1 VCPYW
6 KATSFVSFWR
16 EAKEDPESL
25 GPFALHIM
33 SSKQPVRPSSS
44 SNHPPSSRSGSEYA
58 QQAPK
63 VRQANDL
70 RESDDRIVPS
80 ITGNSG
86 GGKAGKLSRE
96 SGSTLF
102 TLSGEVA
109 VLKRLD
115 RISQRAESHPEET
128 FNNLLTLITLDML
141 HMAFHRLKEDK
152 SPGLDGQSVGDY
164 RMNLGPNL
172 QDLLQRIHRGSYRPQ
187 PSLRREILKENGK
200 TRPLG
205 LACVEDKI
213 VQRTLVMVLERIY
226 EVDFYDNSYGYRPGK
241 SCHQALGE
249 MGKAISTRR
258 VNWVSDA
265 DIQGFFDNVDHQHL
279 LAFLNQ
285 RIADPRLL
293 KLIEKFLDAGVM
305 IEGRFHE
312 TDEGIAQG
320 SVLSPLLAN
329 VYLHYV
335 LDQWFEEVVKKHID
349 GEAHLF
355 RFADDFI
362 CCFQYADDA
371 KRYQS
376 TLGKRLG
383 RFGLSLA
390 PEKTKLIRF
399 GRFAARDSRE
409 MGEGVPK
416 TFDFLGF
423 THCCGLSRAGKFK
436 LKRKTSKKKFRAKL
450 QAMTAW
456 LKRHLT
462 TPAATVWEVVQLKLR
477 GHYQYY
483 GINDNWPWLMKF
495 RTATKFLLFRWLRR
509 RSQTGKQ
516 AWTWASFYRWL
527 DIMPLS
533 NPVKLTDL
541 IAAYR

>member
-1 VCPYW
+1 MGFDLRLDN
-6 KATSFVSFWR
+6 KSRMSR
-16 EAKEDPESL
+16 EV
-25 GPFALHIM
+25 
-33 SSKQPVRPSSS
+33 PVRF
-44 SNHPPSSRSGSEYA
+44 
-58 QQAPK
+58 
-63 VRQANDL
+63 
-70 RESDDRIVPS
+70 REGLGVKFPRA
-80 ITGNSG
+80 T
-86 GGKAGKLSRE
+86 
-96 SGSTLF
+96 
-102 TLSGEVA
+102 
-109 VLKRLD
+109 RL
-115 RISQRAESHPEET
+115 
-128 FNNLLTLITLDML
+128 
-141 HMAFHRLKEDK
+141 
-152 SPGLDGQSVGDY
+152 
-164 RMNLGPNL
+164 
-172 QDLLQRIHRGSYRPQ
+172 
-187 PSLRREILKENGK
+187 
-200 TRPLG
+200 
-205 LACVEDKI
+205 
-213 VQRTLVMVLERIY
+213 
-226 EVDFYDNSYGYRPGK
+226 
-241 SCHQALGE
+241 
-249 MGKAISTRR
+249 
-258 VNWVSDA
+258 
-265 DIQGFFDNVDHQHL
+265 
-279 LAFLNQ
+279 
-285 RIADPRLL
+285 
-293 KLIEKFLDAGVM
+293 
-305 IEGRFHE
+305 
-312 TDEGIAQG
+312 
-320 SVLSPLLAN
+320 
-329 VYLHYV
+329 
-335 LDQWFEEVVKKHID
+335 
-349 GEAHLF
+349 
-355 RFADDFI
+355 I

-399 GRFAARDSRE
+399 GRFATRDSRE
-409 MGEGVPK
+409 MGEGAPK

>member
-1 VCPYW
+1 
-6 KATSFVSFWR
+6 
-16 EAKEDPESL
+16 
-25 GPFALHIM
+25 M
-33 SSKQPVRPSSS
+33 STRQPVRPSDS
-44 SNHPPSSRSGSEYA
+44 SNHPPSSRTDSEYA

-80 ITGNSG
+80 RTGNSG
-86 GGKAGKLSRE
+86 GGKAVKLSRD

-109 VLKRLD
+109 VQKRLD
-115 RISQRAESHPEET
+115 RISQRAESHPEES

-141 HMAFHRLKEDK
+141 HMAFSRLKEDK

-164 RMNLGPNL
+164 RENLEPNL

-187 PSLRREILKENGK
+187 PSLRRDIPKENGK

-213 VQRTLVMVLERIY
+213 VQRTLAMILERIY

-249 MGKAISTRR
+249 LGKVIATRR
-258 VNWVSDA
+258 VNWISDA

-279 LAFLNQ
+279 MAFLSQ

-293 KLIEKFLDAGVM
+293 KLIKKFLDAGIM
-305 IEGRFHE
+305 IDGRFQE

-335 LDQWFEEVVKKHID
+335 LDQWFDEVVKKHVK
-349 GEAHLF
+349 GEAYLF

-409 MGEGVPK
+409 MGEGAPK

-423 THCCGLSRAGKFK
+423 THYCGLSRAGKFK

-450 QAMTAW
+450 HAMSDW
-456 LKRHLT
+456 LKQHLT
-462 TPAATVWEVVQLKLR
+462 TPTAIVWDKVQLKLR

-483 GINDNWPWLMKF
+483 GINDNWSWLLQF
-495 RTATKFLLFRWLRR
+495 RTATTYLLFRWLRR

-516 AWTWASFYRWL
+516 AWTWESFYRWL
-527 DIMPLS
+527 EIKPLI
-533 NPVKLTDL
+533 NPVKITDL